1 MGKIKR
7 RLQHFRRPVRPRLI
21 PPVKGWD
28 EDLPDSADEL
38 RTPPQLLY
46 VNEIN
51 DIWME
56 IPRYVN
62 FKWGI
67 MWLPVFIIL
76 MAKGGFIF
84 FACAL
89 DVISVPFLFFSI
101 IIIIFILGSFLV
113 YFLKSV
119 LFEPRGAPIRFN
131 RKRQKV
137 YAYEYQRG
145 IWPWKRWPVKVKVF
159 DWADIHAER
168 VLMAGHADWG
178 HRIYCAV
185 CKPGTFEVVDRFILT
200 WTVGSIFQAYGLWS
214 HCCHYMEGK
223 PVPINPLWTER
234 PRSWTPFNTV
244 RWPEEIDRE
253 SRTAPDQQPG
263 AASGAEQE

>member
-7 RLQHFRRPVRPRLI
+7 RLQHLRQPVRPRLI
-21 PPVKGWD
+21 PPVKGWA

-62 FKWGI
+62 HGWSGLWFI
-67 MWLPVFIIL
+67 SIIL
-76 MAKGGFIF
+76 LFCLLWYCF
-84 FACAL
+84 FL
-89 DVISVPFLFFSI
+89 LIPSI
-101 IIIIFILGSFLV
+101 IFNGFVGVLEFFILFSFVL
-113 YFLKSV
+113 FWFRII

-253 SRTAPDQQPG
+253 SRTAPDCQPG